1 MARSKL
7 RFATINLYNLQI
19 PRRSTY
25 PGSTPLLKVEYDAK
39 LRFLA
44 LMLEATKADVYGF
57 QELWAARAIRDA
69 FGAAKM
75 LDGYEFIARDAPGVG
90 RPQVAM
96 AAKKGMI
103 DFAGRAPDD
112 DAWWIEDF
120 PQELVLKKRRT
131 IEQVTVDIDSFSR
144 PVLDVTLTPLKP
156 AAAPAMRVFVAHLKS
171 KRPIRLDKQENERDE
186 IRAHSAAIGGALAS
200 VRRTAEAAALRV
212 ILNKSMA
219 RDTTPHVVM
228 GDMNNGSLSVST
240 SILTGDPRY
249 KVIDTSRDVTGRRAD
264 LGLYSVER
272 LQQYRSQRHTMYTHI
287 FENKLET
294 LDHIL
299 VSEEFYDHSVNRVWS
314 FVETRVWNDHLHLS
328 HKRDRDNPPRLWPTD
343 HGVVETEFEHNPFKP
358 D

>member
-7 RFATINLYNLQI
+7 RLATINLYNLQV

-25 PGSTPLLKVEYDAK
+25 PGSTPLLRAEYDAK

-44 LMLEATKADVYGF
+44 LKLEATKADVYGF

-69 FGAAKM
+69 FQAANM
-75 LDGYEFIARDAPGVG
+75 LDDYEFIARDAPGVG
-90 RPQVAM
+90 RPQVAI

-144 PVLDVTLTPLKP
+144 PVLDVTLTPLTP

-171 KRPIRLDKQENERDE
+171 KRPVRLDKQEYQRDE
-186 IRAHSAAIGGALAS
+186 IKAHSAAIGTALAS

-212 ILNKSMA
+212 ILNKAMA
-219 RDTTPHVVM
+219 DNTTPHVVM

-287 FENKLET
+287 YENKLET

-314 FVETRVWNDHLHLS
+314 FAETRVWNDHLHQS

-343 HGVVETEFEHNPFKP
+343 HGVVETEFEYNPFKP